1 MSDPNQGGGRQP
13 APVVDTGNLLS
24 NIPQLVYL
32 LNLGGFVIAVLPLI
46 GLVLAY
52 VNRDRA
58 TPLERSHY
66 DFQIS
71 TFWRGIVILLAGV
84 VTVFFLVGWLVILFW
99 VIWTIIRNV
108 KGLTALGRKEPMP
121 AGIGWGF
128 G

>member
-1 MSDPNQGGGRQP
+1 MSDSNQGGGRQP